1 MYTRQPLPISNEKV
15 ELEVTLP
22 GEGKDRVFKVAIKH
36 VSEVS
41 LFSLEEALEGRTQRI
56 PNDAVVSLDVIMR
69 HLPSMSYTPV
79 GRSFFQNPDGYENP
93 LGGGREVWFG
103 FHQSVRPSQWRM
115 MLNIDVSATA
125 FYKAQSVID
134 FMCEVLEIPDKNE
147 QRRPLADSQRVKFTK
162 EIKGLKVEIT
172 HCGSMRRKSSW
183 TGGEEGEFFVPAA
196 RTVIL
201 IVRIACPNIAHPFVN
216 PFLHPSVLGLTASV
230 VNNVKQGT
238 PLDTKLRRLE
248 ALMRA
253 RLITSEDSSI
263 AAVMGKRE
271 QSIISFL
278 SGGSQTRAGE
288 SYFQVYQALAE
299 GVKTLS
305 SMSSSSSLPDFIDLQ
320 SLFDSNRRIRKDEF
334 LSVMQFEDANPKK
347 FKRIIQQCMR
357 VMEEFGPWCA
367 DMACQLT
374 EKAFTQLVSCTSTIR
389 GYNPACLRAIR
400 TCLSILARARELYT
414 TIRDQKIAHARRPT
428 SPSDT
433 AWGEW
438 ILAHFPITNKTVQLM
453 RLLAHFKN
461 MPPATEQSAGATS
474 EASAFHALVL
484 VKERITT
491 STLCRLISEL
501 SDMAPQYSGL
511 KASYCVSANPTRN
524 LASMSTGEQLG
535 VLDGFRKGA
544 FNVLVATDVIEE
556 GLDVRACNVVIKVDP
571 VTNFRSFI
579 QSQELTAALRDRC
592 VDTEEDEDVS
602 DSAFKIAKLSYK
614 PFGAD
619 GPRITPSSAGSVLM
633 RYVST
638 LKTDASYVLKILYS
652 QKKMSLGGYQVQL
665 LLPPPCPLQEII
677 TGPIASTPEM
687 AKSLARVAACR
698 RLHECGKC
706 LNPLFSSLRT

>member
-1 MYTRQPLPISNEKV
+1 MNEMHPPRYLIRV
-15 ELEVTLP
+15 VLLALEVLV
-22 GEGKDRVFKVAIKH
+22 ERFDCWI
-36 VSEVS
+36 
-41 LFSLEEALEGRTQRI
+41 L
-56 PNDAVVSLDVIMR
+56 LD
-69 HLPSMSYTPV
+69 
-79 GRSFFQNPDGYENP
+79 
-93 LGGGREVWFG
+93 W
-103 FHQSVRPSQWRM
+103 
-115 MLNIDVSATA
+115 
-125 FYKAQSVID
+125 
-134 FMCEVLEIPDKNE
+134 
-147 QRRPLADSQRVKFTK
+147 
-162 EIKGLKVEIT
+162 
-172 HCGSMRRKSSW
+172 
-183 TGGEEGEFFVPAA
+183 GEEGDFCVPAA
-196 RTVIL
+196 RTAIL
-201 IVRIACPNIAHPFVN
+201 INVWRAQLEKHKVLVATAGVFRDVLNHRKVSLNDVCLLVFDECHHADPDTNSDFTDICQHLQTF
-216 PFLHPSVLGLTASV
+216 PSGRWRPDYSRGPKVLGLTASV

-238 PLDTKLRRLE
+238 PLDTKLRHLE

-271 QSIISFL
+271 QSIIPFL

-305 SMSSSSSLPDFIDLQ
+305 SVSPSSLPDFIDLQ

-347 FKRIIQQCMR
+347 FKRTIQQCMR

-367 DMACQLT
+367 DM
-374 EKAFTQLVSCTSTIR
+374 
-389 GYNPACLRAIR
+389 
-400 TCLSILARARELYT
+400 
-414 TIRDQKIAHARRPT
+414 
-428 SPSDT
+428 
-433 AWGEW
+433 
-438 ILAHFPITNKTVQLM
+438 
-453 RLLAHFKN
+453 
-461 MPPATEQSAGATS
+461 
-474 EASAFHALVL
+474 
-484 VKERITT
+484 
-491 STLCRLISEL
+491 
-501 SDMAPQYSGL
+501 
-511 KASYCVSANPTRN
+511 
-524 LASMSTGEQLG
+524 ASMSTGEQLG

-579 QSQELTAALRDRC
+579 QSQGRARAAHSHYVLMTEDKMKCQVTVESFRRLEKELTAALRDRC

-652 QKKMSLGGYQVQL
+652 QKKISLGGYQVQM

-698 RLHECGKC
+698 RLHEAGKC
-706 LNPLFSSLRT
+706 LNPLFPSLRT

>member
-1 MYTRQPLPISNEKV
+1 MAEIAKHESVIVKLNTGLGKTFIAVIVINHHLPETYKPLSEGGKRIVFICKTVHLVYQHAEFLRTQLPIPSEEVGIFHGTVAPGVWIDSWDQNVWRAQLEKHKV
-15 ELEVTLP
+15 LVATA
-22 GEGKDRVFKVAIKH
+22 GVFRDVLNHRK
-36 VSEVS
+36 VS
-41 LFSLEEALEGRTQRI
+41 LNDVCLLVFDECHHADPDTNSDFTDICQHLQTFPSGRWR
-56 PNDAVVSLDVIMR
+56 
-69 HLPSMSYTPV
+69 
-79 GRSFFQNPDGYENP
+79 PDYSRGP
-93 LGGGREVWFG
+93 
-103 FHQSVRPSQWRM
+103 
-115 MLNIDVSATA
+115 
-125 FYKAQSVID
+125 K
-134 FMCEVLEIPDKNE
+134 
-147 QRRPLADSQRVKFTK
+147 
-162 EIKGLKVEIT
+162 
-172 HCGSMRRKSSW
+172 
-183 TGGEEGEFFVPAA
+183 
-196 RTVIL
+196 
-201 IVRIACPNIAHPFVN
+201 
-216 PFLHPSVLGLTASV
+216 VLGLTASV

-271 QSIISFL
+271 QSIIPFL

-305 SMSSSSSLPDFIDLQ
+305 GMSPSSLPDFIDLQ

-347 FKRIIQQCMR
+347 FKRTIQQCMR

-374 EKAFTQLVSCTSTIR
+374 EKAFTQLVSSTSTIR
-389 GYNPACLRAIR
+389 GYNPACLHAIR
-400 TCLSILARARELYT
+400 TCLNILARARELYT
-414 TIRDQKIAHARRPT
+414 RIRDQKIAHARRPT

-461 MPPATEQSAGATS
+461 MPPATERSAGATS

-524 LASMSTGEQLG
+524 LASVSRREQLG
-535 VLDGFRKGA
+535 VLDGFWKGA
-544 FNVLVATDVIEE
+544 SNVLVATRHYAVFCVPLAGCSLSLYNPDFAVFKTSSTTS
-556 GLDVRACNVVIKVDP
+556 DAR
-571 VTNFRSFI
+571 
-579 QSQELTAALRDRC
+579 LR
-592 VDTEEDEDVS
+592 
-602 DSAFKIAKLSYK
+602 
-614 PFGAD
+614 
-619 GPRITPSSAGSVLM
+619 
-633 RYVST
+633 
-638 LKTDASYVLKILYS
+638 
-652 QKKMSLGGYQVQL
+652 
-665 LLPPPCPLQEII
+665 
-677 TGPIASTPEM
+677 
-687 AKSLARVAACR
+687 
-698 RLHECGKC
+698 
-706 LNPLFSSLRT
+706 